1 MKYPEIEE
9 DRRKMTAKSFS
20 LAAKKRWKECEE
32 RKDEFLSAKWLSN
45 HFDFSESPRYGYG
58 ATCLSSLFH
67 ISRWIFLSA
76 AILKVPT
83 VPHCTSIALHF
94 S

>member
-58 ATCLSSLFH
+58 PSGLFF
-67 ISRWIFLSA
+67 R
-76 AILKVPT
+76 
-83 VPHCTSIALHF
+83 HF
-94 S
+94 SGKSVKKLAEILS

>member
-32 RKDEFLSAKWLSN
+32 RKEEFLSAKWLSN
-45 HFDFSESPRYGYG
+45 HFDFSESPRYGLD
-58 ATCLSSLFH
+58 TELHVCLLFFTFH
-67 ISRWIFLSA
+67 GGFA
-76 AILKVPT
+76 
-83 VPHCTSIALHF
+83 
-94 S
+94 